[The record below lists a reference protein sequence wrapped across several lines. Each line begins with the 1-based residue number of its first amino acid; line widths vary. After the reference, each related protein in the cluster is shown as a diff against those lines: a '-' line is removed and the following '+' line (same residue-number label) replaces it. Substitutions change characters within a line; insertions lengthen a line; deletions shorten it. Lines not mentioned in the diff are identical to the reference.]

1 MKPDR
6 FDIKIQEAAAH
17 NEPAYNEREWDAM
30 EKLLDEEM
38 PQQKKDTRKIFWIFL
53 LLFLTTGLLLINYPY
68 KNKEEAMLSAIR
80 NSDNTSAETMDS
92 TKSYLEGTHNKS
104 QSQSGTNNFTS
115 QNFISNN
122 PTQKITAQTHVQKLT
137 REEKINNNLVEDK
150 NKIPQNKENIFSNF
164 NSDESNKPQQSDPSQ
179 NAFESKI
186 NSVADSNNNTAIEK
200 KNNYLQKEVDQIPS
214 HKKNLAS
221 KKRNQFNNSFAL
233 NFSAGPDVSAVGIG
247 DIGKI
252 NFTYGAGL
260 SYQINKKFAVRTGF
274 LVEKKVYDA
283 EVSDYHPPVGFWNYF
298 PDLKYVN
305 ADCKV
310 YEVPLI
316 VNYYLKST
324 SKNQWFGSVGVSSY
338 FMKKEEYYYLSKNAS
353 GQNSYD
359 QYTVNNKNQH
369 YFSSLRLSAGY
380 EKKLTNHFSITAEP
394 YINLPL
400 TGVGYGKVKLY
411 SAGILFTVSKKPFAK
426 K

>member
-1 MKPDR
+1 MKPDK

-17 NEPAYNEREWDAM
+17 NEPAYNELEWNAM

-38 PQQKKDTRKIFWIFL
+38 PQQKKDSKKIFWIFL
-53 LLFLTTGLLLINYPY
+53 LLFFTTGLLLINYPY
-68 KNKEEAMLSAIR
+68 KNKEEAMLSANR
-80 NSDNTSAETMDS
+80 NSDNTSAETSDS
-92 TKSYLEGTHNKS
+92 TESYLA
-104 QSQSGTNNFTS
+104 GTNNKIQS
-115 QNFISNN
+115 QPGKNNFISQN
-122 PTQKITAQTHVQKLT
+122 PAQKITFQTQVQKLIKK
-137 REEKINNNLVEDK
+137 EKKNNKVIEDK
-150 NKIPQNKENIFSNF
+150 NIIAQNKKNTSPNF
-164 NSDESNKPQQSDPSQ
+164 NSDESNKPLQSDPS
-179 NAFESKI
+179 K
-186 NSVADSNNNTAIEK
+186 NSSADSKNNAAGDK
-200 KNNYLQKEVDQIPS
+200 KNNYLQKENDQIPS
-214 HKKNLAS
+214 PKKNSTS
-221 KKRNQFNNSFAL
+221 KKRNQFSNSFSL
-233 NFSAGPDVSAVGIG
+233 SFSAGPDVSAVGIG

-274 LVEKKVYDA
+274 FVEKKVYDA
-283 EVSDYHPPVGFWNYF
+283 EASDYHPPVGFWNYF

-316 VNYYLKST
+316 VNYYFNSNP
-324 SKNQWFGSVGVSSY
+324 KNQWFGSAGLSSY
-338 FMKKEEYYYLSKNAS
+338 FMKKEKYYYLSKDPS

-359 QYTVNNKNQH
+359 QYTVSNKNQH

-380 EKKLTNHFSITAEP
+380 EKKLRNHFSIAAEP

-400 TGVGYGKVKLY
+400 SGVGYGKVKLY